1 MNYPIWQLGFPGG
14 LLIAAVAVLHVFISH
29 FAVGGGAYL
38 VLTERRAYASNDSEL
53 LGYVKHHSKFFALL
67 TVVLGAVT
75 GVGIWFTIGLVSPEA
90 TSSLIHTFVWGWAIE
105 WVFFFVEIAAALIY
119 AYHWDTLDRQTHL
132 IIGWIYFVA
141 AWASLVVING
151 IITYMLTPG
160 RWLETHNFWSGFFN
174 PTYWPSLWIR
184 TAMAAA
190 LAGMFGLLTAMWE
203 PSALRQRV
211 VRWAGWWLALGIA
224 FLLPL
229 GRWYFRDFPAYSRAY
244 FDGTYLGVHHAL
256 RGAEASAALALLLT
270 ILFALLLPRLMNP
283 AIVVVLLLAG
293 ISVMASG
300 EYLREFARYP
310 YVING
315 YIYANDIRAAQ
326 VQAIAANG
334 VAKTSPW
341 VQASGV
347 EANAADTH
355 VNLTGYGHE
364 LFAMQ
369 CGACH
374 AVDGYRGMR
383 KVARGWNTQFAS
395 DILLH
400 LPIIRETMPPFA
412 GDEHDRTALGS
423 YLAALAPAAL
433 AAPNEKELGQQ
444 VFATHC
450 ALCHSLGAKQRP
462 LDFKGT
468 DPDAI
473 VGILG
478 TLGDINPDMPPFSAT
493 DAESHALAVYL
504 SNPTP

>member
-14 LLIAAVAVLHVFISH
+14 LLIAAIAVLHVFISH

-38 VLTERRAYASNDSEL
+38 VLTERRAYAQNDSEL
-53 LGYVKHHSKFFALL
+53 LGYVRHHSKFFALL

-105 WVFFFVEIAAALIY
+105 WVFFFVEIASALIY

-160 RWLETHNFWSGFFN
+160 RWLENHNFWSGFFN
-174 PTYWPSLWIR
+174 PTYWPSLFIR
-184 TAMAAA
+184 TAMAVA

-203 PSALRQRV
+203 PSALRERV
-211 VRWAGWWLALGIA
+211 VRWAGWWLVLGIA
-224 FLLPL
+224 LLLPL
-229 GRWYFRDFPAYSRAY
+229 SRWYFRDFPAYSRGY
-244 FDGTYLGVHHAL
+244 FDGMYLGVHHAL
-256 RGAEASAALALLLT
+256 RGAEVCAGVALLLT
-270 ILFALLLPRLMNP
+270 LLFALLWPKAMNP
-283 AIVVVLLLAG
+283 VVVAVLLVAG
-293 ISVMASG
+293 IGVMASG

-315 YIYANDIRAAQ
+315 YIYANDIRVGQ
-326 VQAIAANG
+326 VEAIAANG

-341 VQASGV
+341 TSPWAEGS
-347 EANAADTH
+347 AADP
-355 VNLTGYGHE
+355 LAYGRE

-369 CGACH
+369 CASCH

-383 KVARGWNTQFAS
+383 KFVHGWDPKFGS
-395 DILLH
+395 EILLH
-400 LPIIRETMPPFA
+400 LPVIRETMPPFA
-412 GDEHDRTALGS
+412 GDEHDRAALGG
-423 YLAALAPAAL
+423 YLASIAPAPS
-433 AAPNEKELGQQ
+433 AANEKELGQQ
-444 VFATHC
+444 VFTSHC
-450 ALCHSLGAKQRP
+450 ALCHSLGGKRRP

-468 DPDAI
+468 DPEGI

-478 TLGDINPDMPPFSAT
+478 TLGDINPDMPPFTGT
-493 DAESHALAVYL
+493 DAEGHALAVYL